1 MDTDITIDDTPSPV
15 SLARP
20 SSEPEL
26 PTSGAPTPSPSDDA
40 VDSQET
46 NLPTSEPC
54 LVDIGGSIGG
64 GLPCGATTP
73 PPTVV
78 SIQASTELPTQS
90 LETTL
95 PTGGNTAEIV
105 PPQFVTTSLPTPSPS
120 DAATSSSPTTGEP
133 TNAPSIAPSPLA
145 TAGGTETVAT
155 STTASPTL
163 PDRVPWVKA

>member
-1 MDTDITIDDTPSPV
+1 MDTDIIIDDTPSPV
-15 SLARP
+15 SVTRP
-20 SSEPEL
+20 SSEPTTAL
-26 PTSGAPTPSPSDDA
+26 PTSDAPTPSPSDAA

-64 GLPCGATTP
+64 GLPCGSTS

-78 SIQASTELPTQS
+78 SIVQASTELPTQS

-105 PPQFVTTSLPTPSPS
+105 PPQFFTT
-120 DAATSSSPTTGEP
+120 SSPTQSLKQVHRQME
-133 TNAPSIAPSPLA
+133 
-145 TAGGTETVAT
+145 
-155 STTASPTL
+155 TL
-163 PDRVPWVKA
+163 PRLFHPNL